1 MMRRG
6 FSMLEIL
13 IAAGLMGI
21 MGALMVTSLSSSMDV
36 KEAVEE
42 TSDQYH
48 LIRQSMSRMVREISL
63 AYLSAHRNALEP
75 KVNIQFRGESSQLD
89 FVAVGH
95 VVRKINAKQ
104 SDQQEIAYFLGEDER
119 SGKQALM
126 RRQQA
131 NPDLE
136 IEEGGRVQT
145 LCPRV
150 NDLIFSYWDSV
161 TEDWKEEWDTE
172 ESATLNRLPDR
183 VRIEMKVLMEDG
195 TEQLFMTQ
203 SKILM
208 TKPLR
213 L

>member
-1 MMRRG
+1 
-6 FSMLEIL
+6 
-13 IAAGLMGI
+13 
-21 MGALMVTSLSSSMDV
+21 MDV

-75 KVNIQFRGESSQLD
+75 KVDIQFRGESSQLD

-95 VVRKINAKQ
+95 VVRKMNAKQ

-136 IEEGGRVQT
+136 VEEGGRVQT

-150 NDLIFSYWDSV
+150 TDLIFSYWDSV

-183 VRIEMKVLMEDG
+183 VRIEMKILMEDG

>member
-75 KVNIQFRGESSQLD
+75 KVDIQFRGESSQLD

-95 VVRKINAKQ
+95 VVRKMNAKQ

-126 RRQQA
+126 RRQQS

-136 IEEGGRVQT
+136 VEEGGRVQT

-150 NDLIFSYWDSV
+150 TDLIFSYWDSV

-183 VRIEMKVLMEDG
+183 VRIEMKILMEDG

>member
-1 MMRRG
+1 
-6 FSMLEIL
+6 MLEIL
-13 IAAGLMGI
+13 IAAGLMGL
-21 MGALMVTSLSSSMDV
+21 MGTVMVTSLSSSMDV

-75 KVNIQFRGESSQLD
+75 KVDIQFRGQAAQLD
-89 FVAVGH
+89 FVAMGH
-95 VVRKINAKQ
+95 VARKKNAKQ
-104 SDQQEIAYFLGEDER
+104 SDQQEIGYVLGTDER
-119 SGKQALM
+119 TGKQALM
-126 RRQQA
+126 RRFQP

-145 LCPRV
+145 LCPYV
-150 NDLIFSYWDSV
+150 TDIIFSYWDSV

-183 VRIEMKVLMEDG
+183 VRIEMKVMMENG

>member
-13 IAAGLMGI
+13 IAVGLMGI

-63 AYLSAHRNALEP
+63 AYLSSHRNALEP

-89 FVAVGH
+89 FVAMGH
-95 VVRKINAKQ
+95 VVRKMNAKQ
-104 SDQQEIAYFLGEDER
+104 SDQQEIAYFLGEDDR
-119 SGKQALM
+119 TGKQALM
-126 RRQQA
+126 RRHQP

-136 IEEGGRVQT
+136 FEEGGRVQT

-150 NDLIFSYWDSV
+150 TDLIFSYWDNV

-195 TEQLFMTQ
+195 TEQQFMTQ